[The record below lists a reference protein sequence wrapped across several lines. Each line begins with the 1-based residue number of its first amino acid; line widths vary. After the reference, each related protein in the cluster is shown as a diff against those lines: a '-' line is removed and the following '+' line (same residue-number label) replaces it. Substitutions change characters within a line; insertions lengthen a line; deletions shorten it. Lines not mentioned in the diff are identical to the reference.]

1 MKTKVFLNYC
11 FQISVFLIITAF
23 ISLTGCSKESGSK
36 TQGNQVQQAEKKDT
50 ADMSIIR
57 DNDVNV
63 SSLDL
68 DKDGNLY
75 QCEMD
80 YDVISD
86 KPGTCPK
93 CGMQLIKVT
102 VAVAKKNLD
111 ASNGNEK

>member
-1 MKTKVFLNYC
+1 MKTKAVLKCSLKFSIVL
-11 FQISVFLIITAF
+11 LIVVF
-23 ISLTGCSKESGSK
+23 ISLTGCSKESGAKSPE
-36 TQGNQVQQAEKKDT
+36 NQSQQTGKKDT
-50 ADMSIIR
+50 TNTSIIR

-93 CGMQLIKVT
+93 CGMELKKVSI
-102 VAVAKKNLD
+102 ADAKKNLD
-111 ASNGNEK
+111 AYNN